1 MLRDISPPTIDRTC
15 EQWLISRQNGKK
27 RDLYLIS
34 VEISILMEEDLENFI
49 FTGLIQVKCE
59 RLKTTL
65 NILSESEY
73 VDSGTMFMKNNK
85 YATND

>member
-1 MLRDISPPTIDRTC
+1 
-15 EQWLISRQNGKK
+15 
-27 RDLYLIS
+27 
-34 VEISILMEEDLENFI
+34 MEEDLENFI